1 LVDIVGVLRGGWL
14 GDAVSVLAA
23 LLLYVYLDTVGWSL
37 LLQLLVVAVIYCEQL
52 SSGPQTYIVVK

>member
-1 LVDIVGVLRGGWL
+1 
-14 GDAVSVLAA
+14 
-23 LLLYVYLDTVGWSL
+23 L